1 MNEDSE
7 LDLVYNKNTSLLIFE
22 QQ

>member
-22 QQ
+22 Q